1 MYLGISFTC
10 NHLIFYFVMKNID
23 PVLALN
29 IKETLQLAFREDL
42 GFGDITSRSVL
53 SGEIKTGTFL
63 AKATGVLAG
72 IDVIEAGYFLL
83 DDTIAVELLKQ
94 DGDRVEPGD
103 EIARVNGPDRVLL
116 GGERVI
122 LNLIQ
127 HLGGI
132 ATATS
137 LAADALQGSR
147 TRICDTRKTLPGLR
161 LLQKYAVRCGGGYNH
176 RLRLDDAIMIK
187 DNHIKAAGGIRQAV
201 ERAKNHSGLTIKI
214 EVECESEK
222 QVREAVDAGADIIML
237 DNRTPKEA
245 KRLRE
250 IIPDQII
257 VELSGGITTDSVGRY
272 RDCGAD
278 FVSLGALTHSVKALD
293 ISFNLME

>member
-137 LAADALQGSR
+137 LAANALQGSR

>member
-1 MYLGISFTC
+1 MA
-10 NHLIFYFVMKNID
+10 NID
-23 PVLALN
+23 PVIAFNL
-29 IKETLQLAFREDL
+29 KETLQLAFREDL

-53 SGEIKTGTFL
+53 SGEIKTGTFSS
-63 AKATGVLAG
+63 KAIGVLAG
-72 IDVIEAGYFLL
+72 IDVIETGYLLL
-83 DDTIAVELLKQ
+83 DDSITVELVKQ
-94 DGDRVEPGD
+94 DGDKVKPGD
-103 EIARVNGPDRVLL
+103 EIARVKGPDRVLL
-116 GGERVI
+116 SGERVI

-127 HLGGI
+127 HLSGI

-137 LAADALQGSR
+137 MAADALQGSS

-176 RLRLDDAIMIK
+176 RMRLDDAVMIK

-201 ERAKNHSGLTIKI
+201 ARAKKNSGLTIKI
-214 EVECESEK
+214 EVECETEN

-237 DNRTPKEA
+237 DNRTPEEA
-245 KRLRE
+245 TKLRE

-257 VELSGGITTDSVGRY
+257 VELSGGITIDSVGKY

-278 FVSLGALTHSVKALD
+278 FVSLGVLTHSVKALD
-293 ISFNLME
+293 ISFNLMA